1 MARDNE
7 RMDIY
12 IYDVTKWFLIS
23 TRYSIQQ
30 IIYQQI
36 ILNDGS
42 RGEFHPTMYCWRI
55 ILIDPRLIWMILKL

>member
-12 IYDVTKWFLIS
+12 DATEWFLIS
-23 TRYSIQQ
+23 TRYSVQQ

-42 RGEFHPTMYCWRI
+42 RG
-55 ILIDPRLIWMILKL
+55 